1 MICHHSI
8 RPLIFMMSGTGAEG
22 SEEHVEPQVDRSWA
36 DLKDA
41 PLQFDPDFDLVAFVA
56 MMKMLCRMSKARVSL
71 FLRGSLNPRHRRLKL
86 RGDTILLIGHTLR
99 GVHIASWADA

>member
-1 MICHHSI
+1 
-8 RPLIFMMSGTGAEG
+8 MMSGTGAEG
-22 SEEHVEPQVDRSWA
+22 GEEHVEPQVDRSWA

-41 PLQFDPDFDLVAFVA
+41 PLQFDPDFDLCGVCGDDEDVVQDEQGEGFIIP
-56 MMKMLCRMSKARVSL
+56 KGIPEPKAPPIE
-71 FLRGSLNPRHRRLKL
+71 N